1 MQELAEEARQ
11 AANAEAVCKRMAA
24 HAKLKR
30 EQEVAKSRELGTL
43 EMQLFVGANYSMPYG
58 LEVHS
63 LEDSRMCGTV
73 YQGVVSIPGFL
84 DTIENRK
91 KTEYI

>member
-24 HAKLKR
+24 QAKLKR

-43 EMQLFVGANYSMPYG
+43 EMQLFVGANYP
-58 LEVHS
+58 
-63 LEDSRMCGTV
+63 DA
-73 YQGVVSIPGFL
+73 
-84 DTIENRK
+84 
-91 KTEYI
+91 